1 MANSNPAQQN
11 KVEAPMTED
20 QKQTVQEAEK
30 QSKAKKTTTAN
41 TQKKTQPIEP
51 KSETQVSKTK
61 RIIRN

>member
-41 TQKKTQPIEP
+41 AQKKTQPVEP